1 MRAGIPVM
9 GLVLLMGAGA
19 VVVGQTHDHGAA
31 APAQPKAGSPPATS
45 AGLRAGMMEEHRAS
59 DQKLDALLKAAEDA
73 RGDAKVSA
81 LTAVVA
87 ELVRQH
93 KAMHEGMAGMMEHG
107 GMPMGRGRGTQA
119 P

>member
-1 MRAGIPVM
+1 MRAGIGVIGVVM
-9 GLVLLMGAGA
+9 LMGAGA
-19 VVVGQTHDHGAA
+19 VVAGQAHDHGAA
-31 APAQPKAGSPPATS
+31 APAQPKAGSPQA
-45 AGLRAGMMEEHRAS
+45 AGPRAGMMAEHKAN
-59 DQKLDALLKAAEDA
+59 DEKLDALLKAAEDA

-93 KAMHEGMAGMMEHG
+93 KAMHEGMAGMMDHG
-107 GMPMGRGRGTQA
+107 AMPMGRGRGTQA